1 MASTSRAMGFG
12 CRSRTAVC
20 LLAVLAISALAG
32 CGGRPDNRT
41 AGVGNEFAFKAFAVC
56 ATALNE
62 KKDWRPF
69 PVAGFDPVHP
79 DPVKFPR
86 VSAWLT
92 SEVAPTFHTWLS
104 SMQALGTPPSAEK
117 EWKRLVAEVRRIDE
131 LNSDQITAASTLNRE
146 AFAAATV
153 ELRSIEDDLV
163 EASER
168 AGLADDC
175 AEPFS

>member
-1 MASTSRAMGFG
+1 MAPTSRAVRFRPGPG
-12 CRSRTAVC
+12 TAVC
-20 LLAVLAISALAG
+20 LFAAFAVCAVAG
-32 CGGRPDNRT
+32 CGGKPDSRT

-62 KKDWRPF
+62 KKAWQPF
-69 PVAGFDPVHP
+69 PVVGFDPAHP
-79 DPVKFPR
+79 DRSKLPR

-117 EWKRLVAEVRRIDE
+117 EWTTLVAAIKRIE
-131 LNSDQITAASTLNRE
+131 QLNSDQITAGSTLDPA
-146 AFAAATV
+146 AFATATV
-153 ELRSIEDDLV
+153 ELRSIADDLV
-163 EASER
+163 EASEK

-175 AEPFS
+175 AEPFT

>member
-1 MASTSRAMGFG
+1 MAPTSCAAVFK
-12 CRSRTAVC
+12 CRTGTAIC
-20 LLAVLAISALAG
+20 LLTALAISALAG
-32 CGGRPDNRT
+32 CGGGSDDRT
-41 AGVGNEFAFKAFAVC
+41 IGVGNEFAFKAFAVC

-62 KKDWRPF
+62 KKGWQAF

-79 DPVKFPR
+79 DPAKLPR

-92 SEVAPTFHTWLS
+92 SEVAPTFHTWLG

-117 EWKRLVAEVRRIDE
+117 EWKSLVAEVKRIDE
-131 LNSDQITAASTLNRE
+131 LNSDQITAASTLDRE
-146 AFAAATV
+146 AFAAATL

-163 EASER
+163 TASEK